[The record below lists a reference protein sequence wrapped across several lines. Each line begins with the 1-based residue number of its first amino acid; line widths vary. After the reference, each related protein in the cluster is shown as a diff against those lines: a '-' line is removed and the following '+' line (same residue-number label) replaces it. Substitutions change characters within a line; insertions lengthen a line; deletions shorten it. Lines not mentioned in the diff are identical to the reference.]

1 MIYMREPLFLWTP
14 LMNVYEIGMGEIL
27 IVSHKSFRCS
37 IDFPER
43 SPKWVP

>member
-1 MIYMREPLFLWTP
+1 MVYMREPLFLWTR

-27 IVSHKSFRCS
+27 KASHKSFCSS
-37 IDFPER
+37 IDFPEC